1 MIHSPSRVLRL
12 WRRALA
18 LIFEASPGYS
28 ILWIALLTVQGV
40 LPVAIAYL
48 TKFAVDGVAVAV
60 KSGVQNAD
68 FANAALFLALLGAA
82 LLVTDVVQNVSGW
95 LRTAQADVFGDFL
108 ADRIHAKAG
117 EVDLEFYESPDY
129 HDLAEQVRGEA
140 GTKPLALL
148 ENFGSILQSSIAL
161 VGLGALL
168 FTYGWFFSVVLL
180 VGSIPALYLSIR
192 TDRRYHAW
200 WRSTAEERRWTSYFD
215 AVLTHP
221 SSAPEVR
228 LFGLNRHFRKLYQR
242 AKSHLRAEKSRHLKR
257 QMSGRI
263 VASLLSLGVAV
274 GAMIWM
280 AFRVFKNTAS
290 LGDLGLFYQ
299 IFSRGQGLAAAFFAG
314 AGRTVDNSRYLE
326 SLFAYLDL
334 KPKIDSANE
343 VVEVGP
349 IKTAIRLRSVSF
361 KYPGCREPVLN
372 GLDLT
377 IPAGSVAALV
387 GVNGAGK
394 STLIK
399 LLCRF
404 YDPTSG
410 SIEFDGIDIRRYEIA
425 KVRRMVSVLFQF
437 PMQYHAS
444 AAENIAYGDLDR
456 DASAD
461 EIVGSATLAGAA
473 DFIERLPS
481 KYDTLLGKWF
491 VDGHEISG
499 GEWQRLSLARAYFRE
514 APIIILD
521 EPTSFMDSWSE
532 ADWFDRFRNLTA
544 GRTGIVITHRFTI
557 AMRADIIHVID
568 DGRIIESGSHR
579 ELMELNGFYAE
590 SWKSQMKAAEQE
602 YREIGRGDPP
612 KVKDDTDT

>member
-1 MIHSPSRVLRL
+1 MNQSPSSLLRL

-18 LIFEASPGYS
+18 LIFEASPRYTV
-28 ILWIALLTVQGV
+28 LWIVLLAVQGG
-40 LPVAIAYL
+40 LPVAIAFL
-48 TKFAVDGVAVAV
+48 TKLAVDGVAAAV
-60 KSGVQNAD
+60 RSGVQD
-68 FANAALFLALLGAA
+68 SGFTNAALYLGLLGAA
-82 LLVTDVVQNVSGW
+82 LVTAEVLQNVSGW
-95 LRTAQADVFGDFL
+95 LRTAQADVFADFL
-108 ADRIHAKAG
+108 ADKIHAKAG
-117 EVDLEFYESPDY
+117 EVDLEFYESPEY

-140 GTKPLALL
+140 GSKPLALL
-148 ENFGSILQSSIAL
+148 ENFGSIVQSSIAL

-192 TDRRYHAW
+192 TDRHYHAW

-228 LFGLNRHFRKLYQR
+228 LFGLNKHFRKLYQR
-242 AKSHLRAEKSRHLKR
+242 AKGRLRVEKSRHLKR

-263 VASLLSLGVAV
+263 AASVLSLGVAV
-274 GAMIWM
+274 GAVIWM
-280 AFRVFKNTAS
+280 AFRVFNHTAS

-299 IFSRGQGLAAAFFAG
+299 IFSRGQGLAGSFFSG
-314 AGRTVDNSRYLE
+314 AGRTLDNSRYLE
-326 SLFAYLDL
+326 GLFEYLDL
-334 KPKIDSANE
+334 KPKIESTNE
-343 VVEVGP
+343 VEVAGS
-349 IKTAIRLRSVSF
+349 IKTAIRLRSVGF
-361 KYPGCREPVLN
+361 RYPGCREPVLN

-404 YDPTSG
+404 YDPTEG
-410 SIEFDGIDIRRYEIA
+410 SIEFDGRDIREIDISQL
-425 KVRRMVSVLFQF
+425 RRMVSVLFQF
-437 PMQYHAS
+437 PMQYHAT
-444 AAENIAYGDLDR
+444 AAENIAYGDIGR
-456 DASAD
+456 PARAA
-461 EIVGSATLAGAA
+461 EIVVSAKRAGAG
-473 DFIERLPS
+473 DFIERLPG
-481 KYDTLLGKWF
+481 KYETLLGKWF
-491 VDGHEISG
+491 VDGQEISG

-532 ADWFDRFRNLTA
+532 ADWFDRFRNLA
-544 GRTGIVITHRFTI
+544 EGRTGIVITHRFTI
-557 AMRADIIHVID
+557 AMRADVIHVID
-568 DGRIIESGSHR
+568 DGRIVESGTHR

-590 SWKSQMKAAEQE
+590 SWKSQMKAADSDLGELLGGE
-602 YREIGRGDPP
+602 PNGSG
-612 KVKDDTDT
+612 TC